1 MKKLGATMW
10 HPSYGAKWPGSQWGD
25 CQRRDCHR
33 ASNLKLRPAS
43 VRLRL
48 GTKLSVF
55 ESQGCSSRSDVA
67 KLPIILYY
75 EIEMGRISSDWLT
88 YLATGLYR
96 SVELA
101 SRCGRELEPI
111 ASRYYEDCA
120 EAL

>member
-1 MKKLGATMW
+1 
-10 HPSYGAKWPGSQWGD
+10 
-25 CQRRDCHR
+25 
-33 ASNLKLRPAS
+33 LRPAS

-55 ESQGCSSRSDVA
+55 KSQACSSSGDVA
-67 KLPIILYY
+67 KLLIILYY
-75 EIEMGRISSDWLT
+75 EIEMGRISSVWLT
-88 YLATGLYR
+88 YLAIGLYR
-96 SVELA
+96 SLELA